1 VNEKDLL
8 GLWAS
13 ARLHIMVAQFAPT
26 FLLAVTV
33 TALALNGGEGGPIAV
48 KLASAGVLLASG
60 LLGAIAQY
68 TSAAEAQAV
77 ATDMRALENP
87 SRVVQQIVATAW
99 WTTIVK
105 FVTPAIFTVIFLTI
119 LWQLFIAR

>member
-105 FVTPAIFTVIFLTI
+105 FVTPAIFTVIFLAI